1 MSSRGLA
8 SKTKV
13 TVTLGRDV
21 ASAIDK
27 IAKSNKAPRSQV
39 METILREGLRHVKKR
54 AVEKDIETYY
64 LSLTENEKKE
74 DKEWT
79 LMAAESAEGLWDE

>member
-39 METILREGLRHVKKR
+39 METILREGLRHAKKR